1 MVGSPAFRSSP
12 PRLWSTPRP
21 AVTVTVLRSHGWLVL
36 AMVAC
41 GGAKPA
47 PGPSPAAVRCEL
59 PEPTVL
65 RREGNSVLQV
75 WELPAAAVWF
85 GEALPDPPG
94 YLAYRDAIRA
104 AGGDRARP
112 VADPPQPKDSAEREL
127 WRREDHNAALMYEG
141 GGEVRPIHCLEAA
154 LFALQEARYS
164 ELTRPTEFIAH
175 ILRRNDSLKLY
186 FGARDLMFPP
196 KRFYG
201 LEEVAADVAA
211 GWEYWVVLHNH
222 TVRTLDGKP
231 ALGMPAPSTSDV
243 QLFKGLVEN
252 LGVREVWVTNGMYTG
267 IVPSENL
274 GQFNTRE

>member
-1 MVGSPAFRSSP
+1 MTRDLVV
-12 PRLWSTPRP
+12 RLR
-21 AVTVTVLRSHGWLVL
+21 RHGWLVL

-47 PGPSPAAVRCEL
+47 PGASPAAARCEL

-85 GEALPDPPG
+85 GTTTPDAPG
-94 YLAYRDAIRA
+94 YLAYRAAIRA

-112 VADPPQPKDSAEREL
+112 VADPPQPKDDAEREL
-127 WRREDHNAALMYEG
+127 WRREDHNAALMYAT
-141 GGEVRPIHCLEAA
+141 GGEVRPIRCLEAA
-154 LFALQEARYS
+154 LFALQDARYS
-164 ELTRPTEFIAH
+164 ELTRPTEFVAH
-175 ILRRNDSLKLY
+175 ILRRDDRLKVY
-186 FGARDLMFPP
+186 FAASDVMFPP
-196 KRFYG
+196 KDFYG
-201 LEEVAADVAA
+201 RQEVAAEVAA

-231 ALGMPAPSTSDV
+231 ALGVPAPSTSDV
-243 QLFKGLVEN
+243 QLFKGLVED
-252 LGVREVWVTNGMYTG
+252 LGLREVWVTNGMYTG
-267 IVPSENL
+267 IVHSENL